1 MFTQMKTPAILFF
14 ILFLCGIFFTAA
26 IAADDAPQ
34 VDPALE
40 LIHALGCKGC
50 HVIRGKG
57 GSLATDLTQIG
68 SRLSAEQ
75 IEVQLTSDPT
85 TRLKGFMPSYI
96 SLPKNDLK
104 RVSKYLYNLH

>member
-1 MFTQMKTPAILFF
+1 MKTPAIIFF
-14 ILFLCGIFFTAA
+14 ILFLCGIFFTTA
-26 IAADDAPQ
+26 IAADETPQ
-34 VDPALE
+34 VDPELE

-68 SRLSAEQ
+68 SRMSAKQ
-75 IEVQLTSDPT
+75 IEAQLTADPA

-96 SLPKNDLK
+96 SLPKNDLQ
-104 RVSKYLYNLH
+104 RVSEYLYNLH